1 MKTSKIPYIFS
12 AFLLLLLTS
21 CVSEEY
27 KASRGER
34 EAIAEGNG
42 QYAEEKYA
50 EASEAYGRALQHNAS
65 SVPGRFDEALADMR
79 LALALS
85 DSAKIKGMQTA
96 YERFDSIARN
106 YPGSAVAAQSYYNM
120 GNLMYAQ
127 NKIDESID
135 LYKRS
140 LRINPSD
147 SLARRNLRI
156 AQLNQPPKDKNG
168 GGGGGNDDKNQDK
181 EKKDDKQQQ
190 QQNPQQ
196 QQQSPEQQQP
206 QKPQQQQPAQP
217 QQLNQGA
224 SDRILQ
230 RSQNRENE
238 VRRQLYKSAS
248 DASINKRHR
257 IKNW

>member
-1 MKTSKIPYIFS
+1 MKTSKIPFIFS

-65 SVPGRFDEALADMR
+65 SVPGCFDEALADMR

-120 GNLMYAQ
+120 GNLMYVQ

-181 EKKDDKQQQ
+181 DKKDDKQQQ
-190 QQNPQQ
+190 QQQNPQ
-196 QQQSPEQQQP
+196 QQQP